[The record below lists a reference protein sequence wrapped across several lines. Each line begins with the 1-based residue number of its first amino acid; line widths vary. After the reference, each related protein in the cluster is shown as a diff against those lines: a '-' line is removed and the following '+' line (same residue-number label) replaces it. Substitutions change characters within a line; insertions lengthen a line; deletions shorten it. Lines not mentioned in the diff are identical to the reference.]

1 MSSILVV
8 DDEPHATRVL
18 KLRLEGAGHDV
29 VMAADGEE
37 ALEKMSAEKFEVLV
51 TDICMPR
58 MDGRELCE
66 EVRKK
71 SSNDELYI
79 IILTSRPEDEF
90 RAWTRQLENVE
101 FMEKPISLQRLIAR
115 IDEQLAGPSTPGDSQ
130 E

>member
-29 VMAADGEE
+29 VMASDGQE
-37 ALEKMSAEKFEVLV
+37 ALEKMSAKEFEVLV

-58 MDGRELCE
+58 MNGRELCE

-71 SSNDELYI
+71 SMNDGPYI

-90 RAWTRQLENVE
+90 RVWTRDFPNLE
-101 FMEKPISLQRLIAR
+101 FMEKPVSLQRLIAR
-115 IDEQLAGPSTPGDSQ
+115 IDEQLAGRSTPGDSQ